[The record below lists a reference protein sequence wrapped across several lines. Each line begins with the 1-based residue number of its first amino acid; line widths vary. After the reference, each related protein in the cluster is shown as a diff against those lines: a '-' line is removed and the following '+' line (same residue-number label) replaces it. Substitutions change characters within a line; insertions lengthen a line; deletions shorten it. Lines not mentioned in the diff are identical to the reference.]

1 MIRIN
6 DVVEELG
13 DDVFIRQSK
22 SMDNNELS
30 IEQLQAIS
38 GGGVFAK
45 LDGFKADRISPLS
58 DGGKKTDFMAERTRA
73 WLAPPWKRVKA
84 VTQAKAIFG

>member
-1 MIRIN
+1 MA
-6 DVVEELG
+6 
-13 DDVFIRQSK
+13 
-22 SMDNNELS
+22 NNELS

-58 DGGKKTDFMAERTRA
+58 DGRKKTDLMAERTFA
-73 WLAPPWKRVKA
+73 WIDAPWNKVKA
-84 VTQAKAIFG
+84 VTQTDAIFG